1 MNRKLILFV
10 LILALAAGAYYF
22 TNKHATPQK
31 TPKIVS
37 IAPTEATTKQ
47 TYTYAL
53 KIENFDPEKHK
64 VELAGPS
71 WLKLDEEFL
80 VISGRVPEKIN
91 KFTYTV
97 SVLDSKS
104 GKMLDSQT
112 VAVSVKASIAKK
124 IIIKL
129 TPIENQGQP
138 AVLAATATRE
148 EQKRPTV
155 PNTGKLP
162 TNNLLLGILFIGLG
176 VGLLLFPAGNNP
188 RIKTI
193 HGKLK

>member
-1 MNRKLILFV
+1 MNKKLILFV
-10 LILALAAGAYYF
+10 LIVALAASAYYL
-22 TNKHATPQK
+22 TSKHTTPQRRP
-31 TPKIVS
+31 TIVS
-37 IAPTEATTKQ
+37 IAPTEANAKQ

-53 KIENFDPEKHK
+53 KIDNFDPEKHK
-64 VELAGPS
+64 LELAGPS
-71 WLKLDEEFL
+71 WLKLDEKFL
-80 VISGRVPEKIN
+80 VISGTVPEKIN

-112 VAVSVKASIAKK
+112 VAVSVKAPIAKK

-129 TPIENQGQP
+129 TPIENPGQP

-148 EQKRPTV
+148 ESKKPSV
-155 PNTGKLP
+155 PRTGKLP
-162 TNNLLLGILFIGLG
+162 VSNLLIGILSIGLG
-176 VGLLLFPAGNNP
+176 TGLLLFPLKNNP